1 MYRALLLTEHTDE
14 LARTLRGVGIDCLP
28 LQAATQGGRESAPSA
43 DFVVI
48 EGALS
53 ADAEETALGYARL
66 TDAVTVFVHHGNLS
80 EEDRRSLMFGGVCLL
95 DGTTDDSVKAVFFR
109 HLVIIRKHYLELKR
123 QNELLRGKV
132 MEANAVGRA
141 KCLLVERRSMSENSA
156 HRFIEKTAMDNRLT
170 RYAVANNII
179 LNYAKKENADGI
191 GA

>member
-14 LARTLRGVGIDCLP
+14 LARTLCGVGIDCLP
-28 LQAATQGGRESAPSA
+28 LQATAQGGRESAPSA

-48 EGALS
+48 EGAFGED
-53 ADAEETALGYARL
+53 ADELALGYARV
-66 TDAVTVFVHHGNLS
+66 TDAVVVFLHDGNLS
-80 EEDRRSLMFGGVCLL
+80 DGERRNLMCGGVCLL
-95 DGTTDDSVKAVFFR
+95 DEAADESVKAVFFR

-179 LNYAKKENADGI
+179 LNYAKKDDTDGI

>member
-28 LQAATQGGRESAPSA
+28 LRTTTQGGRESAPSA

-48 EGALS
+48 EGAF
-53 ADAEETALGYARL
+53 AEDAEETALGYARL
-66 TDAVTVFVHHGNLS
+66 TDAVVVFLHDGNLS
-80 EEDRRSLMFGGVCLL
+80 ECEKRNLMCGGVCLL
-95 DGTTDDSVKAVFFR
+95 AAAADESVKAVFFR

-179 LNYAKKENADGI
+179 LNYAKKDDTDSI

>member
-14 LARTLRGVGIDCLP
+14 LTRTLCGVGIDCLP
-28 LQAATQGGRESAPSA
+28 LQTTAQGGRESAPSA

-48 EGALS
+48 EGAFG
-53 ADAEETALGYARL
+53 ANAEETALGYARL
-66 TDAVTVFVHHGNLS
+66 TDAVVVFVHDGNLS
-80 EEDRRSLMFGGVCLL
+80 ECERKDLMFGGVCLL
-95 DGTTDDSVKAVFFR
+95 DGGAEEAVKATFFR
-109 HLVIIRKHYLELKR
+109 HLVIIRKHYLDLKR

-132 MEANAVGRA
+132 AEANAVGRA

-170 RYAVANNII
+170 RYAVADNII
-179 LNYAKKENADGI
+179 RNYAKKENADSI